1 MKNDENKIE
10 IAIEKLSDSVNSINK
25 KIDGLEISMDKK
37 FLAQDKKFDQKI
49 DDLALS
55 VARGFSDQ
63 NDRFEK
69 RFNKLEKDNVW
80 IKGVLESHTGMLN
93 RLDQERMFTIN
104 YINRLESEINKI
116 KKQLKIA

>member
-63 NDRFEK
+63 NDRF
-69 RFNKLEKDNVW
+69 NKLEKDNVW
-80 IKGVLESHTGMLN
+80 IKEVLESHTGMLN
-93 RLDQERMFTIN
+93 RLDQERVFTIN